1 MLVGLLGP
9 VLTGYKC
16 YHLSGDDIPLYP
28 LGLLAY
34 TQMATNHTL
43 HLPGSRLRLHFWY
56 YRAVGAD
63 MPRPPFKKII
73 NAKFPMTLEMEE
85 MLPLQNYELFINQAL

>member
-1 MLVGLLGP
+1 MLVELLGP

-34 TQMATNHTL
+34 TQMATYHTL

-56 YRAVGAD
+56 YRAVGSD
-63 MPRPPFKKII
+63 MPRPPFKNNKCKVPYDFRDGG
-73 NAKFPMTLEMEE
+73 NATFTKL
-85 MLPLQNYELFINQAL
+85 

>member
-9 VLTGYKC
+9 VLTGYKS
-16 YHLSGDDIPLYP
+16 YHLRGDDIPTYP

-34 TQMATNHTL
+34 TQMATYHTL
-43 HLPGSRLRLHFWY
+43 HLPGQGFCYISGTIGQLVQTCHGYPL
-56 YRAVGAD
+56 
-63 MPRPPFKKII
+63 KII
-73 NAKFPMTLEMEE
+73 NVKFLMTLEMEE